1 MRCPHCEES
10 WGWLSTYR
18 FPYQFP
24 VDARGESVVKP
35 QLWAVW
41 STPLSGVGDDAWS
54 VRYWRGSAA
63 HALQICMHCW
73 EAVS

>member
-1 MRCPHCEES
+1 MRCPHCGKS

-18 FPYQFP
+18 YSAPGIADPPGRPQIWP
-24 VDARGESVVKP
+24 VR
-35 QLWAVW
+35 
-41 STPLSGVGDDAWS
+41 STLRQGDKDDAWT